1 MLIAECFTH
10 RVYRILFTFTTA
22 MYKACSVPILT
33 ENDKNCPL
41 NKKHENDEA
50 PPLDLPFTSLKKKK
64 NFNISKFT
72 KQKIT

>member
-1 MLIAECFTH
+1 
-10 RVYRILFTFTTA
+10 

-50 PPLDLPFTSLKKKK
+50 PPLDLPFTSLIKKKK
-64 NFNISKFT
+64 KLQHLKIHKAEDNIR
-72 KQKIT
+72 

>member
-1 MLIAECFTH
+1 
-10 RVYRILFTFTTA
+10 

-64 NFNISKFT
+64 KIQHLKIHKAEDNIR
-72 KQKIT
+72 